1 MPTDPMALGSMDLFS
16 ELKPAEL
23 EQVQSIAHPMQVA
36 EAETLTRIGAPA
48 HSFFIVLSGNFMI
61 AFRDDRAITL
71 HDKGKIMGW
80 STVFTPFRYKG
91 TTIALTEG
99 EVLSIPGDKLLNLI
113 QSAPA
118 LGDKIMKKI
127 STIASERMFF
137 SQNAE
142 PEDNF

>member
-1 MPTDPMALGSMDLFS
+1 MPINTITLESIALFDALNPE
-16 ELKPAEL
+16 ELK
-23 EQVQSIAHPMQVA
+23 QVQSLACPAQVD
-36 EAETLTRIGAPA
+36 EAEILTRIDAPA
-48 HSFFIVLSGNFMI
+48 RTFFIILSGNFMI
-61 AFRDDRAITL
+61 SFKGGRAITL

-113 QSAPA
+113 QSNAA

-127 STIASERMFF
+127 NAIASERMFF
-137 SQNAE
+137 AQNAE
-142 PEDNF
+142 PEEDL

>member
-1 MPTDPMALGSMDLFS
+1 MPTDPMALGSLDLFA
-16 ELKPAEL
+16 EMKPAEL
-23 EQVQSIAHPMQVA
+23 ERVQSIALLMQVA
-36 EAETLTRIGAPA
+36 EAEILTRIGAPA
-48 HSFFIVLSGNFMI
+48 HNFFIVLSGNFMI
-61 AFRDDRAITL
+61 VFKDDRAITL

-127 STIASERMFF
+127 NTIASERMFF
-137 SQNAE
+137 AQNAE
-142 PEDNF
+142 PEEGF

>member
-142 PEDNF
+142 PEEGF